1 MPSTIAKKS
10 SVISLAKL
18 DSIEQLL
25 PEIIYNPV
33 AKPDLKSGETSVDL
47 SLVES
52 SNQNKDLN
60 VKVKSVETL
69 PMNKVKSHP
78 VPGSSQG
85 WTSNRANIK

>member
-1 MPSTIAKKS
+1 M
-10 SVISLAKL
+10 ISLAKL

-60 VKVKSVETL
+60 VQTKPAEVQL
-69 PMNKVKSHP
+69 NNKVKSHP
-78 VPGSSQG
+78 LPESSQG